1 MLIKNAI
8 ASGIRAGTVRAQYR
22 CWDAP
27 RVTVGATQLT
37 AAGLVRVTG
46 VSLVDDLDR
55 LTDPEA
61 RAAGMADAPTL
72 RAALRK
78 STRGARVYRI
88 DLEWAG
94 EDPRAVLREQIP
106 DDEQCASL
114 YQRLSRLDRRP
125 SGEWTRE
132 VLEWIR
138 DHPHV
143 VSTRLAEERATDRA
157 ALKTDI
163 RKLKALGLTISHDVG
178 YELSPRG
185 IAYLAWLD
193 SRHGTD

>member
-1 MLIKNAI
+1 VLIKNAI

-27 RVTVGATQLT
+27 RVTVGPTQLT
-37 AAGLVRVTG
+37 AAGLV
-46 VSLVDDLDR
+46 
-55 LTDPEA
+55 
-61 RAAGMADAPTL
+61 
-72 RAALRK
+72 
-78 STRGARVYRI
+78 
-88 DLEWAG
+88 
-94 EDPRAVLREQIP
+94 
-106 DDEQCASL
+106 L

-185 IAYLAWLD
+185 IAYLDWLD